1 MMLKAFVMSTT
12 DRLIDLQ
19 KASFRERQYSNARNH
34 RGGYKSDRADHAD
47 REGSWINAKARS
59 AGRGHARNQNE
70 RLNFRSDRSASSDN
84 RQWDSYRHEQFAP
97 HQAQNL
103 SFRPSNLPND
113 SPNLPYGVYPLP
125 GGSSNGAAS
134 TVPSVMMLYPYD
146 QGVSYGPPAESSLEF
161 GSFGPVNL
169 SNNEG
174 ARPNDGNPMSRMYD
188 QRHGTNRS
196 GSPRSS
202 PDQPSSPQIPPR

>member
-1 MMLKAFVMSTT
+1 MTTT
-12 DRLIDLQ
+12 DFLVDLQ

-34 RGGYKSDRADHAD
+34 RGSYKHDRGDQAD

-70 RLNFRSDRSASSDN
+70 RSNFRSDRLVTSDN

-97 HQAQNL
+97 HQAQNI
-103 SFRPSNLPND
+103 SFRPSNLQNN
-113 SPNLPYGVYPLP
+113 SASLPYGIYPLP
-125 GGSSNGAAS
+125 GGSSNGVGS
-134 TVPSVMMLYPYD
+134 TVPSVVMLYPYE
-146 QGVSYGPPAESSLEF
+146 QGVGYGPPAESLEF
-161 GSFGPVNL
+161 GSFGPVHL
-169 SNNEG
+169 SNHEG
-174 ARPNDGNPMSRMYD
+174 PRPIDGNPIKRIHD
-188 QRHGTNRS
+188 PRHSTNRG